1 MGGGINRFLGKG
13 ATKPVP
19 RGATKTGFKER
30 TKTGSREKGATK
42 KRFQDDSNKNWFHGE
57 GFLRMGKLQG
67 RNTFT
72 KSYDIKILC
81 LYNCHP

>member
-1 MGGGINRFLGKG
+1 MGGDKNRFQGKG

-19 RGATKTGFKER
+19 RGATKTGFKEG

-42 KRFQDDSNKNWFHGE
+42 NQFQDDSNKNWFHGE

-67 RNTFT
+67 RR
-72 KSYDIKILC
+72 LQ
-81 LYNCHP
+81 